1 MKKWILMAMVVTI
14 ISLLGCSRS
23 STPSESISTPKKI
36 TLEDAS
42 DILDLSLL
50 LPSRFENIDAVDE
63 GMSNADMGL
72 GKEFSEVQLFLSED
86 PYQMIYCFLYI
97 SKSRLER
104 VQFDRVIED
113 EAQMKTLIEESI
125 SAGANEVGNEVTVP
139 SIEFSRPNVGDSVLF
154 GQGRLE
160 SYGFF
165 YGFDTLW
172 FRSNTV
178 YVMIYSVSNSGD
190 RVSLVT
196 VAKEIEKRLGKYSQ

>member
-1 MKKWILMAMVVTI
+1 
-14 ISLLGCSRS
+14 
-23 STPSESISTPKKI
+23 
-36 TLEDAS
+36 
-42 DILDLSLL
+42 
-50 LPSRFENIDAVDE
+50 
-63 GMSNADMGL
+63 
-72 GKEFSEVQLFLSED
+72 
-86 PYQMIYCFLYI
+86 LYI